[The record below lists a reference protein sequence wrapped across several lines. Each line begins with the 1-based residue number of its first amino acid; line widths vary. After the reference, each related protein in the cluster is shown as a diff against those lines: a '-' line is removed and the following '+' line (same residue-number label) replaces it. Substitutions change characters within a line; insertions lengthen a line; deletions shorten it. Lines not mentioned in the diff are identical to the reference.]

1 MCSKA
6 CDGANREFF
15 YPDPPR
21 RGCQLRRNFMG
32 DAYSMFSRKR
42 PETEDRAM
50 SDLPDDLG
58 IPIKPARPAG
68 QQASIAPLG
77 RNPPPPPPPP
87 PPGPAPPPEA
97 PPPRPAPPRAPAT
110 PRAARPKRRA
120 PRLSRRS
127 AVF

>member
-21 RGCQLRRNFMG
+21 RRCQLRRNFMG

-42 PETEDRAM
+42 TETEDRAM

-58 IPIKPARPAG
+58 IPMKPARPAG
-68 QQASIAPLG
+68 QHSSVAPLAP
-77 RNPPPPPPPP
+77 NPSPVPPPTPDASLPRGGQPT
-87 PPGPAPPPEA
+87 
-97 PPPRPAPPRAPAT
+97 RPAD
-110 PRAARPKRRA
+110 
-120 PRLSRRS
+120 
-127 AVF
+127 